1 MTTTSNPDD
10 GHILLLTENHNI
22 KPFDCED
29 DDLNSFLFNDAVL
42 YAKEM
47 LATTFIIENEK
58 QTLAYYSLLSDS
70 FRVEETNFTSKT
82 QYKNFLREL
91 VPHPKRYLKGFPA
104 IKIGR
109 LAIDKTF
116 KGKGL
121 GGMII
126 NAIIA
131 DCIKINQKHACRL
144 ITIDAYK
151 KAIPFYER
159 FGFQFLTEKDKELNI
174 RQMFLDLSKIKDF

>member
-1 MTTTSNPDD
+1 MAENPDD
-10 GHILLLTENHNI
+10 GHILLLTENHTI

-29 DDLNSFLFNDAVL
+29 EDLNSFLFKDAIL

-47 LATTFIIENEK
+47 LATTFIIENNER
-58 QTLAYYSLLSDS
+58 TLGYYSLLSDS
-70 FRVEETNFTSKT
+70 FRVEETNFSSKT

-121 GGMII
+121 GGMIV
-126 NAIIA
+126 NS
-131 DCIKINQKHACRL
+131 CRL

-151 KAIPFYER
+151 KAIQFYEK

-174 RQMFLDLSKIKDF
+174 RQMFLDLSKIRDF

>member
-1 MTTTSNPDD
+1 MTTNNPNN
-10 GHILLLTENHNI
+10 GGILLLTENHTI

-29 DDLNSFLFNDAVL
+29 DDLNDFLFNEAIP
-42 YAKEM
+42 YTKEM
-47 LATTFIIENEK
+47 LATTFIIENDER
-58 QTLAYYSLLSDS
+58 TLGYYSLLSDS
-70 FRVEETNFTSKT
+70 FRVEETNFASKT

-91 VPHPKRYLKGFPA
+91 VPHPKRHLKGFPA

-121 GGMII
+121 FALIV

-131 DCIKINQKHACRL
+131 DCIHINQKHACRL

-159 FGFQFLTEKDKELNI
+159 FGFQFLTENDKDLNI

>member
-1 MTTTSNPDD
+1 MAENPDD
-10 GHILLLTENHNI
+10 GHILLLTENHTI

-29 DDLNSFLFNDAVL
+29 EDLNSFLFKDAIL

-47 LATTFIIENEK
+47 LATTFIIENNER
-58 QTLAYYSLLSDS
+58 TLGYYSLLSDS
-70 FRVEETNFTSKT
+70 FRVEETNFSSKT

-121 GGMII
+121 GGMIV
-126 NAIIA
+126 NSIIA
-131 DCIKINQKHACRL
+131 DCIKINKKHACRL

-151 KAIPFYER
+151 KAIQFYEK

-174 RQMFLDLSKIKDF
+174 RQMFLDLSKIRDF